1 MSLEERCI
9 EAFGEAQRQAGFHDF
24 LEDRV
29 ALVDRREGWVES
41 WVLGGG
47 EAMHMV
53 TVDWR
58 RVSDGVLTVTCDC
71 PTFLADGRC
80 HHLWATLLTLD
91 QELGDTLVPGCAA
104 LALVS
109 DESRAS
115 SSPPV
120 ALAPGAWRQQLAAV
134 ADLQRAL
141 LRARPVDASEA
152 GTGEKRLAWYRLD
165 LSASESAGRLTLEIL
180 TTQGEGGL
188 RPPPPPSPQVPRS
201 APWTDPE
208 DRWLVELLS
217 AFPGSGGRPQAWLPP
232 VLFETVLPR
241 LCATERCGWQPR
253 PSSSAGTLQP
263 LAWQGGTP
271 WRFVLEVRPV
281 PPGETL
287 RLAGRL
293 RREGEERSLREPLL
307 LLPTARLV
315 VFPDRIG
322 WLDSGGDEPWIS
334 VLRQVGGILVPTLE
348 LEALEGALAGLP
360 RPPDPFPAL
369 PRSAG

>member
-29 ALVDRREGWVES
+29 ALVDRREGRVES
-41 WVLGGG
+41 WVVGGG

-71 PTFLADGRC
+71 PTFLTDGRC

-91 QELGDTLVPGCAA
+91 QELGDTLVPGFEA
-104 LALVS
+104 LALVAA
-109 DESRAS
+109 EPRAS
-115 SSPPV
+115 PSPPV
-120 ALAPGAWRQQLAAV
+120 ALPPGSWRQQLSAV

-141 LRARPVDASEA
+141 LRARHADAREA
-152 GTGEKRLAWYRLD
+152 ETGEQRLAWYRLD

-180 TTQGEGGL
+180 TTQGEGAL
-188 RPPPPPSPQVPRS
+188 RPPSPQGPR
-201 APWTDPE
+201 AATLTEPE

-217 AFPGSGGRPQAWLPP
+217 AFPGSGGSPRAWLPP

-263 LAWQGGTP
+263 LAWQGGAP

-307 LLPTARLV
+307 LLPAARLV

-322 WLDSGGDEPWIS
+322 WLDSVGDEPWIS
-334 VLRQVGGILVPTLE
+334 VLRQVGGILVPTPE
-348 LEALEGALAGLP
+348 REALERALADLP
-360 RPPDPFPAL
+360 RPPDPFPSL
-369 PRSAG
+369 PRGEG